1 MKNRVVLIMKED
13 IVYYPPML
21 SIINVLLELQYQVIH
36 IGVYSDVL
44 QKKGL
49 EKNGVIF
56 LSTILYNGK
65 QNNIQKFLQQITLR
79 RQIKDY
85 LKQLQ
90 LSKNDYVWIM
100 QAETICLLH
109 SLVDKY
115 RTILQCFEYVEPKL
129 NWKYRLFAPTFSM
142 GKTMKKAFK
151 VVCCEYNRAQI
162 TKGVFQLE
170 RLPNVLPNKPYLDN
184 EKFENIPDDIEV
196 IVENVKDKVKGK
208 RIILYQGVFLS
219 KERRLEEF
227 CQAVQS
233 MPDEYVFIAMG
244 KSTPMYE
251 DLKSKYASDRIIFIP
266 FIRPPYHLLIT
277 QLASI
282 GVLSYFPNPTK
293 MSSVLNPL
301 YCAPNKIFEYA
312 KYGIPMIS
320 NDIPGLHYI
329 YMEYRCGVSIQYPMT
344 IQNIQDAIIKA
355 FDNYEMYSKGAL
367 LYYNSVDMKKLIKN
381 ILAIAVN

>member
-1 MKNRVVLIMKED
+1 MKSRVVLVMKED

-36 IGVYSDVL
+36 IGVYTDTV
-44 QKKGL
+44 QKKEL
-49 EKNGVIF
+49 EKRGVTF

-65 QNNIQKFLQQITLR
+65 QNNLGKFFQQILLR
-79 RQIKDY
+79 RQIKKY
-85 LKQLQ
+85 LEQLC
-90 LSKNDYVWIM
+90 LTGHDYVWIM

-109 SLVDKY
+109 SIVDKY
-115 RTILQCFEYVEPKL
+115 RTILQCFEYVEPNL
-129 NWKYRLFAPTFSM
+129 NWKYRLFAPSFSM
-142 GKTMKKAFK
+142 GESMKQAFK

-170 RLPNVLPNKPYLDN
+170 RLPNVLPNKPYFDD
-184 EKFENIPDDIEV
+184 EKLKNIPDDIKP
-196 IVENVKDKVKGK
+196 IVENVNNKVKGK
-208 RIILYQGVFLS
+208 KVILYQGVFLS

-227 CQAVQS
+227 CQAIQNMS
-233 MPDEYVFIAMG
+233 DEYVFLAMG

-251 DLKSKYASDRIIFIP
+251 DLKSKYVSDRIIFIP

-277 QLASI
+277 QIASI
-282 GVLSYFPNPTK
+282 GVLSYFPSPSK

-329 YMEYRCGVSIQYPMT
+329 YIEHKCGESIPYPMT
-344 IQNIQDAIIKA
+344 SQNIQDTINKV
-355 FDNYEMYSKGAL
+355 FDSYEIYSKGAL
-367 LYYNSVDMKKLIKN
+367 SYYNSVNMKALIESV
-381 ILAIAVN
+381 LAD

>member
-1 MKNRVVLIMKED
+1 MKED

-44 QKKGL
+44 QKKEL

-85 LKQLQ
+85 LNQLR
-90 LSKNDYVWIM
+90 LSENDYVWIM

-109 SLVDKY
+109 SLINKY

-129 NWKYRLFAPTFSM
+129 NWKYRFFAPSFSM
-142 GKTMKKAFK
+142 GNSMKQAFK

-170 RLPNVLPNKPYLDN
+170 RLPNILPNKPYFDD
-184 EKFENIPDDIEV
+184 EKLKNVPDDIKL
-196 IVENVKDKVKGK
+196 IVEDVSNKVRGK
-208 RIILYQGVFLS
+208 KVILYQGVFLS

-227 CQAVQS
+227 CQALQNL
-233 MPDEYVFIAMG
+233 PDDYAFLAMG

-251 DLKSKYASDRIIFIP
+251 NLKSKYSSDKIIFVS

-282 GVLSYFPNPTK
+282 GVLSYFPNPLR
-293 MSSVLNPL
+293 MASVLNPL

-329 YMEYRCGVSIQYPMT
+329 YMEYKCGKSIPYPMT
-344 IQNIQDAIIKA
+344 PQNIQNVIHEV
-355 FDNYEMYSKGAL
+355 FGNYEMYSRGAL
-367 LYYNSVDMKKLIKN
+367 SYYNSVNMKALIES
-381 ILAIAVN
+381 ILTINN

>member
-1 MKNRVVLIMKED
+1 MKED

-44 QKKGL
+44 QKKEL

-85 LKQLQ
+85 LNQLR
-90 LSKNDYVWIM
+90 LSENDYVWIM

-109 SLVDKY
+109 SLINKY

-129 NWKYRLFAPTFSM
+129 NWKYRFFAPSFSM
-142 GKTMKKAFK
+142 GNSMKQAFK

-170 RLPNVLPNKPYLDN
+170 RLPNILPNKPYFDD
-184 EKFENIPDDIEV
+184 EKLKNVPDDIKL
-196 IVENVKDKVKGK
+196 IVEDVSNKVRGK
-208 RIILYQGVFLS
+208 KVILYQGVFLS

-227 CQAVQS
+227 CQALQNL
-233 MPDEYVFIAMG
+233 PDDYAFLAMG

-251 DLKSKYASDRIIFIP
+251 NLKSKYSSDKIIFVS
-266 FIRPPYHLLIT
+266 FI
-277 QLASI
+277 
-282 GVLSYFPNPTK
+282 
-293 MSSVLNPL
+293 
-301 YCAPNKIFEYA
+301 
-312 KYGIPMIS
+312 
-320 NDIPGLHYI
+320 
-329 YMEYRCGVSIQYPMT
+329 
-344 IQNIQDAIIKA
+344 
-355 FDNYEMYSKGAL
+355 
-367 LYYNSVDMKKLIKN
+367 
-381 ILAIAVN
+381 